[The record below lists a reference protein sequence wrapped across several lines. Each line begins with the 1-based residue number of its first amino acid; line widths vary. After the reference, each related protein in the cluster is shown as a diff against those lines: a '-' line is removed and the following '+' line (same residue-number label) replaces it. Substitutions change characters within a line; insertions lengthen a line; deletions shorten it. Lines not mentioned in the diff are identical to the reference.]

1 MKRGDSMAKTFYEIV
16 VEGNYNFVYGMLEG
30 YKLAAGKNFVYYLSQ
45 QVNVKATTLTEMLK
59 EWLTL
64 KSKLQYVIIEANS
77 WKKLEAAV
85 KKQPENSIINKKYI
99 KSVKK
104 IESASFEFNFECYA
118 KKYGDQIKSI
128 LKSLPKSLKLVDYT
142 PKEEVHKD
150 AKGTEL
156 YAPDH
161 EYSFKGKGKLIGDIE
176 TIIEFNKKFDEH
188 PLIDVS
194 SITLRLK

>member
-1 MKRGDSMAKTFYEIV
+1 MAKTFYEV
-16 VEGNYNFVYGMLEG
+16 VLEGHYNFVYGMLEG
-30 YKLAAGKNFVYYLSQ
+30 YKLAAGKNFTYYLSQ
-45 QVNVKATTLTEMLK
+45 QVNVKATTLSEVLK
-59 EWLTL
+59 EFLTL

-77 WKKLEAAV
+77 WKKFEAAV
-85 KKQPENSIINKKYI
+85 KKQPENSLINKKYI

-104 IESASFEFNFECYA
+104 IESASFEFNFEAYA
-118 KKYGDQIKSI
+118 RKYGDEIKKI
-128 LKSLPKSLKLVDYT
+128 LKSLPKSIKLVDYA

-161 EYSFKGKGKLIGDIE
+161 EYSFKGKGKLVGDIE
-176 TIIEFNKKFDEH
+176 TTISFNKKFDEH

-194 SITLRLK
+194 TISLQLK